1 MIMNKKLDIQQL
13 MEQHV
18 VLAKIIRENNKIV
31 TDQGTLTV
39 VQFYLLSQINSKKTE
54 FETSKFSKKMDQ
66 NQSSVSAIIS
76 RMVRRGYLTSELG
89 NDDRRKH
96 EFKLTDKGQQLYKAA
111 LNRVTMQMM
120 DEYHLILKQ
129 LGINTD

>member
-1 MIMNKKLDIQQL
+1 MNKKLDIQQL

-76 RMVRRGYLTSELG
+76 RMVRRGYLTSTLG

-96 EFKLTDKGQQLYKAA
+96 EFKLTDRGQQLYKVA

>member
-1 MIMNKKLDIQQL
+1 MNKKLDIQQL
-13 MEQHV
+13 MEQHMI
-18 VLAKIIRENNKIV
+18 LAKIIRENNKIV

-66 NQSSVSAIIS
+66 NQSSISAIIS
-76 RMVRRGYLTSELG
+76 RMVRRGYLTSALG

-96 EFKLTDKGQQLYKAA
+96 EFKLTDRGQQLYKVA

>member
-1 MIMNKKLDIQQL
+1 MNKKLDIQQL
-13 MEQHV
+13 MEQHM

-76 RMVRRGYLTSELG
+76 RMVRRGYLTSALG

-96 EFKLTDKGQQLYKAA
+96 EFKLTDKGQQLYKVA

>member
-1 MIMNKKLDIQQL
+1 MIKKLGIQQL

-54 FETSKFSKKMDQ
+54 FEASKFSKKMDQ
-66 NQSSVSAIIS
+66 NQSNVSATIS
-76 RMVRRGYLTSELG
+76 RMVRRGYLSSALG

-96 EFKLTDKGQQLYKAA
+96 EFKLTDKGQQLYKIA
-111 LNRVTMQMM
+111 LSRVTMQMM
-120 DEYHLILKQ
+120 NEYHLIVEQ

>member
-1 MIMNKKLDIQQL
+1 MNKKLDIQQL

-18 VLAKIIRENNKIV
+18 ILAKIIRENNKIV

-76 RMVRRGYLTSELG
+76 RMVRRGYLTSTLG

-96 EFKLTDKGQQLYKAA
+96 EFKLTDKGQQLYKVA

>member
-1 MIMNKKLDIQQL
+1 MNKKLDIQQL

-18 VLAKIIRENNKIV
+18 ILAKIIRENNKIV

-54 FETSKFSKKMDQ
+54 FETSKFSKKMGQ

-76 RMVRRGYLTSELG
+76 RMVRRGYLTSTLG

-96 EFKLTDKGQQLYKAA
+96 EFKLTDKGQQLYKVA

>member
-1 MIMNKKLDIQQL
+1 MDIQQL
-13 MEQHV
+13 MEQHM

-66 NQSSVSAIIS
+66 NQSSISAIIS
-76 RMVRRGYLTSELG
+76 RMVRRGYLTSALG

-96 EFKLTDKGQQLYKAA
+96 EFKLTDRGQQLYKVA

>member
-1 MIMNKKLDIQQL
+1 MNKKLDIQQL

-76 RMVRRGYLTSELG
+76 RMVRRGYLTSTLG

-96 EFKLTDKGQQLYKAA
+96 EFKLTDKGQQLYKVA

>member
-1 MIMNKKLDIQQL
+1 MNKKLDIQQL
-13 MEQHV
+13 MEQHM

-66 NQSSVSAIIS
+66 NQSSISAIIS
-76 RMVRRGYLTSELG
+76 RMVRRGYLTSALG

-96 EFKLTDKGQQLYKAA
+96 EFKLTDRGQQLYKVA

>member
-1 MIMNKKLDIQQL
+1 MNKKLDIQQL
-13 MEQHV
+13 MEQHMI
-18 VLAKIIRENNKIV
+18 LAKIIRENNKIV

-76 RMVRRGYLTSELG
+76 RMVRRGYLTSTLG

-96 EFKLTDKGQQLYKAA
+96 EFKLTDKGQQLYKVA